1 MIACPSLPRLGTGDR
16 KHHYTRENRKLGTTR
31 GPWGELLARRLLIRV
46 TDLSGENVPGLSG
59 GFIRMATNGVD
70 DCQKAMPHRGGQR
83 RPNVDHTL
91 KIRWNACGHVCVSG
105 NPRLR

>member
-1 MIACPSLPRLGTGDR
+1 
-16 KHHYTRENRKLGTTR
+16 
-31 GPWGELLARRLLIRV
+31 
-46 TDLSGENVPGLSG
+46 
-59 GFIRMATNGVD
+59 MATNGVD